1 MKERMLAII
10 DHDGRYA
17 KALSD
22 YLNRQEEFPFL
33 SSAYSSVAEYLEG
46 ARQKQ
51 DDMILMES
59 AIAEEYCDN
68 SGYDNVVIR
77 LTDTRRDLPELA
89 WIYKF
94 QSAQKIMREVMIYAG
109 EKGTVAAAE
118 TPEINRFIT
127 GNRIYQRRTV
137 RISMMIKK
145 HLEVNGRES
154 TIYPVFETTDTL
166 AQIVEKTNKLA
177 EEAFAQLDG
186 NSNAFDGFI
195 SILYAIPPFLLRGI
209 VGFLMFLDRHGWL
222 PRKLTEL
229 QPFHSGFFVTNVGSI
244 GLPVIYHHLY
254 EFGTTSVFV
263 SIGRKEIRSELRP
276 DGTVRTHKILPLRA
290 VVDDRICDGFTYA
303 CAFKTIRRCF
313 RNPDILMEAFNPDE
327 K

>member
-118 TPEINRFIT
+118 TPEIVTVFSCRSA
-127 GNRIYQRRTV
+127 RERSLYARDYCRREQEEAGDV
-137 RISMMIKK
+137 LFVDLEMFPGEVPGENAEGRGMSELIFQLKQHPDGDGMYIRSLIEDGEAYRQIRPVQCSMDL
-145 HLEVNGRES
+145 LELTEEETAALIRQLRALQEYRVIVLEIDFYGERALQLFRES
-154 TIYPVFETTDTL
+154 SRIRLVEGADPGDGRAVAFFREQLVRMRQGFE
-166 AQIVEKTNKLA
+166 QKVEVIH
-177 EEAFAQLDG
+177 LDG
-186 NSNAFDGFI
+186 G
-195 SILYAIPPFLLRGI
+195 
-209 VGFLMFLDRHGWL
+209 
-222 PRKLTEL
+222 
-229 QPFHSGFFVTNVGSI
+229 
-244 GLPVIYHHLY
+244 
-254 EFGTTSVFV
+254 
-263 SIGRKEIRSELRP
+263 
-276 DGTVRTHKILPLRA
+276 
-290 VVDDRICDGFTYA
+290 
-303 CAFKTIRRCF
+303 
-313 RNPDILMEAFNPDE
+313 
-327 K
+327 